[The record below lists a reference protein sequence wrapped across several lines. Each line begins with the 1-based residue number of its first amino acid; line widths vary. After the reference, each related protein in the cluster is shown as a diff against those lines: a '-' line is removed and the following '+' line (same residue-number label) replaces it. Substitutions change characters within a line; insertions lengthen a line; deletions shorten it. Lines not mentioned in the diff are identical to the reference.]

1 MTHTVAGLKK
11 MISSYNIKGYSKL
24 KKPALIDLMT
34 SPQHINKFRGIK
46 ARMGKPARNPTHKM
60 PNGTIHTGKTHTKDS
75 KVVSSKKPRITKAS
89 AKEYVD
95 NLRKNRKSAPKKAKI
110 KATLKSS
117 KKEYNTKNNIPA
129 LTERKGVKKAV
140 KTTELKGV
148 GGKGGGLPKSVDKKI
163 AKREDS
169 DEPLAVAYK
178 KKVANKPK
186 TVAKRIHGGQIESY
200 GMSKKEANKKDPL
213 ELFGNLPEELLGNIL
228 RQKPNINNLGEYMKD
243 KFERDNVAY
252 GKPKDAPTD
261 VFWINKMVR
270 EILFYGRDIDKMS
283 MGTARERGGYP
294 KYYKNERRNIGLIN
308 QLLEYYLSNKKRSGK
323 HYLKPSELPAKF
335 PADPKA
341 TAILI
346 SQDVPKIFSFK
357 SKKKGREAMED
368 FYNWIKGYKIQYR
381 KNDFIH
387 YQVEGAERIMKRYPN
402 ANVKVVLDHSTKDL
416 DGGFDY
422 EHYIV
427 NGVDVGKVGGGGGIN
442 DYVEKDRD
450 KRINEVMNP
459 KKVIAP
465 ALTERKG
472 VKKAVKTTELKGVGG
487 KGGGLPKSVKKPT
500 AKKTHMGQVESYGVS
515 KSEANKLDVLK
526 LFGKLPEDLTKKIM
540 GFKKRD
546 ERDIKEDIIKYQIK
560 FKEEFA
566 KNKAKLKAE
575 GKLTIKTLK
584 ERIKKINI
592 YSSSIPTKKEDLYDF
607 LADMEAHKQVS
618 ELKGYKSELN
628 NFLYDKRIK
637 EIKEGKDKRKK
648 EIKEAYPVKPTS
660 QQLYNYIEEQNKREV
675 ALRMMKGSAYSKSVE
690 EANINFQHKHK
701 GLIAYMKAITQ
712 SEKEKMINDALGSKN

>member
-1 MTHTVAGLKK
+1 MKDVLMTHTVAGLKK

-148 GGKGGGLPKSVDKKI
+148 GGKGGGLPI
-163 AKREDS
+163 
-169 DEPLAVAYK
+169 
-178 KKVANKPK
+178 
-186 TVAKRIHGGQIESY
+186 
-200 GMSKKEANKKDPL
+200 
-213 ELFGNLPEELLGNIL
+213 
-228 RQKPNINNLGEYMKD
+228 
-243 KFERDNVAY
+243 
-252 GKPKDAPTD
+252 
-261 VFWINKMVR
+261 
-270 EILFYGRDIDKMS
+270 
-283 MGTARERGGYP
+283 
-294 KYYKNERRNIGLIN
+294 
-308 QLLEYYLSNKKRSGK
+308 
-323 HYLKPSELPAKF
+323 
-335 PADPKA
+335 
-341 TAILI
+341 
-346 SQDVPKIFSFK
+346 
-357 SKKKGREAMED
+357 
-368 FYNWIKGYKIQYR
+368 
-381 KNDFIH
+381 
-387 YQVEGAERIMKRYPN
+387 
-402 ANVKVVLDHSTKDL
+402 
-416 DGGFDY
+416 
-422 EHYIV
+422 
-427 NGVDVGKVGGGGGIN
+427 
-442 DYVEKDRD
+442 
-450 KRINEVMNP
+450 
-459 KKVIAP
+459 
-465 ALTERKG
+465 
-472 VKKAVKTTELKGVGG
+472 
-487 KGGGLPKSVKKPT
+487 VKKPT

-584 ERIKKINI
+584 ERIK
-592 YSSSIPTKKEDLYDF
+592 
-607 LADMEAHKQVS
+607 
-618 ELKGYKSELN
+618 
-628 NFLYDKRIK
+628 
-637 EIKEGKDKRKK
+637 
-648 EIKEAYPVKPTS
+648 
-660 QQLYNYIEEQNKREV
+660 
-675 ALRMMKGSAYSKSVE
+675 
-690 EANINFQHKHK
+690 
-701 GLIAYMKAITQ
+701 
-712 SEKEKMINDALGSKN
+712 